1 MELDRYNSLLH
12 QPLLPT
18 SATTKAAD
26 TGKPNTFSSNSGI
39 VIRVLSIFFVG
50 ILSVW
55 ANIEASKGFDLTI
68 VNEARHSLPGKRFD
82 LFYVS
87 NDRATRLLLNAS
99 NFVEHLLYDGDD
111 HPRQYPKKQ
120 VDHVT
125 LLLAG
130 RNLSE
135 RVAVYSSSGKESGFV
150 IHLSP
155 VVMEDANVNHAVV
168 SAVQRGMARV
178 WLFDGKS
185 RAPPEL
191 LAGLVEYISMVA
203 AGLGDV
209 KSYSIAGEPPERGRH
224 VWWVDKDPKVV
235 AEFLRYWEEKDR
247 GFIQR
252 LNRGMKDGWH
262 DRTVYDTA
270 GVESRLHLCG
280 LDSYVH
286 M

>member
-1 MELDRYNSLLH
+1 MELDRHNSLLH

-18 SATTKAAD
+18 AATTKAAD
-26 TGKPNTFSSNSGI
+26 AGKPNTFSSNSGI

-68 VNEARHSLPGKRFD
+68 VNEARHTLPGKRFD

-125 LLLAG
+125 LRLAG

-135 RVAVYSSSGKESGFV
+135 PVAVYSSTSEESSFV
-150 IHLSP
+150 INLSP
-155 VVMEDANVNHAVV
+155 LVMEDANVNHAVV

-178 WLFDGKS
+178 WLFDGKT

-235 AEFLRYWEEKDR
+235 AESLRYGEEKDR

-252 LNRGMKDGWH
+252 LNKGMKVGWH
-262 DRTVYDTA
+262 DRTVYDAA

-286 M
+286 I